1 MSERYIKDRNTNEN
15 LSMYVKGSN
24 TRLSNQFK
32 RLIKNDPK
40 AIKLKDLPSDLVI
53 DYQTKQIL
61 KEWWFIKGDERP
73 NEKRP
78 K

>member
-1 MSERYIKDRNTNEN
+1 
-15 LSMYVKGSN
+15 MYVKGSN

-40 AIKLKDLPSDLVI
+40 AIKLKDLPSNLVI

-61 KEWWFIKGDERP
+61 KFNKNGGLSKAMKTQMKKDP
-73 NEKRP
+73 SKLGFSGKRADFT
-78 K
+78 